1 MELYG
6 YQRDGANWLART
18 PRALLADDPGLG
30 KTATVLTAATLAQ
43 AHRLLVVCPT
53 CVLWNW
59 KREVDKWAPFRRVQV
74 VKRSRDELDE
84 SCDTIVVS
92 HAMILNP
99 TLRAALLRRRWDAI
113 VLDESHFF
121 RSPKARRS
129 QIFYGVGPRG
139 GPGEV
144 GFVDVA
150 ERVWCLSATPMPNH
164 AAELWTMAA
173 GLGKTSSGFRPFR
186 ERYCKLAWSPY
197 GDKVRVVGNRNVDE
211 LRDALKPWV
220 LRRRKRDVLR
230 ELPPVR
236 FEVVPLRAST
246 MPTDIA
252 LLEGELDAELVARL
266 QDVDDVEAAF
276 EELGKSKS
284 FAAYRRLCGLAKAN
298 AVADLLELELESG
311 TRQVVVMAHHTDV
324 VDALEARLNRFGV
337 SRVTGATPASARRR
351 EVDRFQDG
359 RTRVFVGNILA
370 AGTGITL
377 TAAHELVF
385 AEMSYVPG
393 ENAQAAD
400 RIHRIGQ
407 DESCRVRFVSLDGT
421 LDETLVGVL
430 ARKSQMIREVL
441 DR

>member
-1 MELYG
+1 MKLYG
-6 YQRDGANWLART
+6 YQRTGAEWLART

-30 KTATVLTAATLAQ
+30 KTATAITAATIAQ

-74 VKRSRDELDE
+74 VDKGSVELDE
-84 SCDTIVVS
+84 AADTVVVT
-92 HAMILNP
+92 HGLLLNASV
-99 TLRAALLRRRWDAI
+99 RRQLLRERWDAV

-121 RSPKARRS
+121 RTPAAKRA
-129 QIFYGVGPRG
+129 QHFYGVGPRG
-139 GPGEV
+139 ASGLGGV
-144 GFVDVA
+144 VDRA
-150 ERVWCLSATPMPNH
+150 ERVWCLSATPMPNN
-164 AAELWTMAA
+164 ASELWTMAA
-173 GLGKTSSGFRPFR
+173 GLGKTASSFVGFR
-186 ERYCKLAWSPY
+186 ERYCRLGYSPY
-197 GDKVRVVGNRNVDE
+197 GDRVKVVGNRNVDE
-211 LRDALKPWV
+211 LREALKPWV
-220 LRRRKRDVLR
+220 MRRRKADVLR
-230 ELPPVR
+230 ELPAMR

-276 EELGKSKS
+276 EELGNSKS
-284 FAAYRRLCGLAKAN
+284 FAAYRRLCGLAKAE

-359 RTRVFVGNILA
+359 RTRVFVGNIVA

-393 ENAQAAD
+393 ENVQAAD

-407 DESCRVRFVSLDGT
+407 AESCRVRFVSLDGT
-421 LDETLVGVL
+421 LDESLVGVL
-430 ARKSQMIREVL
+430 ARKTQMIREVL